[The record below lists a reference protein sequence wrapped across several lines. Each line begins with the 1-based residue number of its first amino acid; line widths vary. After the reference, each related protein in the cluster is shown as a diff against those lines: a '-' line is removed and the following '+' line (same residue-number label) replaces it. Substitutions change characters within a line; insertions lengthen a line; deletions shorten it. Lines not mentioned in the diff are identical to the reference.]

1 MKHLVL
7 LPLVLALAFA
17 MPGMSH
23 AQSTAPGAVHK
34 GVGVVKKVDPAKS
47 TITLDHEPIKSL
59 NWPGMTMSFTVR
71 DKAILDKVRP
81 GNKLEFEFV
90 QQGKDYQITSVK

>member
-1 MKHLVL
+1 MKRRIF
-7 LPLVLALAFA
+7 LPLAFALAFA
-17 MPGMSH
+17 LPAMSH
-23 AQSTAPGAVHK
+23 AQPATQGTVHK

-47 TITLDHEPIKSL
+47 TITLDHEPVKSL
-59 NWPGMTMSFTVR
+59 NWPGMTMSFTVK
-71 DKAILDKVRP
+71 DKALLDKVQP